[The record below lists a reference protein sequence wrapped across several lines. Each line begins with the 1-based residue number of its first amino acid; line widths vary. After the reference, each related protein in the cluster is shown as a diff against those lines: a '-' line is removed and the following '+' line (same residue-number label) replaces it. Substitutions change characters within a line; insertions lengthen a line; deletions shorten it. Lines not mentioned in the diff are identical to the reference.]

1 MYSNGQHISEDRHF
15 QDHLEHE
22 VPVQIY
28 YAESHKDIGF
38 VERFTPSFIQVNR
51 TCYIRS
57 LYTFVS
63 RPGY

>member
-1 MYSNGQHISEDRHF
+1 MYSNGQMISEDRHF
-15 QDHLEHE
+15 LDHIEHE

-28 YAESHKDIGF
+28 LEAQHRDIGF
-38 VERFTPSFIQVNR
+38 VERITPSFIKVNSTYYNR
-51 TCYIRS
+51 H